1 MEEIISGSAKWSPEG
16 IMIGYTTWGPAR
28 GGCGHT
34 HETIAEGVRCLEE
47 DRKAVGSSGIGLCSD
62 RRLQQL
68 VLCPTDDITQHPF
81 TREHHEVLACC
92 EFPW

>member
-1 MEEIISGSAKWSPEG
+1 MEEILFGSAKWRPG
-16 IMIGYTTWGPAR
+16 VIIMGYTTWGPAR

-47 DRKAVGSSGIGLCSD
+47 DQNTIGSSRTGLCSD

-68 VLCPTDDITQHPF
+68 VLCPMDDIIRDPL
-81 TREHHEVLACC
+81 TREYHELLVCS
-92 EFPW
+92 EFSW